1 MELFAGFNAEDLA
14 MMQELLRLLVEDD
27 DVLTQQPTPCTS
39 TSQNTQTLVFD
50 GLTRA
55 SPKPASGRAVDAFDN
70 YYSGGMSGPNGMTW
84 NAPPVMI
91 AHTPQFATKTSRTRT
106 RSNFASEEE
115 PMLKRGRADV
125 ASTMRTPMNCIP
137 VREGGYLY
145 Y

>member
-39 TSQNTQTLVFD
+39 TPQNNQALLFD
-50 GLTRA
+50 GLTDA
-55 SPKPASGRAVDAFDN
+55 SPKPASGKAVDAFDN
-70 YYSGGMSGPNGMTW
+70 YYSGGMSGPMTW

-91 AHTPQFATKTSRTRT
+91 ASTPQFATRASRSRT

-115 PMLKRGRADV
+115 PMLKRGRVDV
-125 ASTMRTPMNCIP
+125 ASTMRTHMNRIP
-137 VREGGYLY
+137 VPEGGYPY